1 MERFYTPLSRDP
13 LYSRLPA
20 DLIVDVGGQ
29 SMSSRANVVKLATA
43 LSGDL
48 GSLEFVFDH
57 DDVVQLLKIAIEH
70 EGSQIAFAKR
80 HHIDRANLNMVLNG
94 KRAVTDG
101 VAEAIGLRK
110 VYMAK

>member
-1 MERFYTPLSRDP
+1 
-13 LYSRLPA
+13 
-20 DLIVDVGGQ
+20 
-29 SMSSRANVVKLATA
+29 
-43 LSGDL
+43 
-48 GSLEFVFDH
+48 
-57 DDVVQLLKIAIEH
+57 LLKIAIEH

-110 VYMAK
+110 VYIAK